1 MITKEDVE
9 RVFGTYVE
17 PDDETIFLE
26 MCDDFCVQVLLE
38 MERQNLTMT
47 ELAKRM
53 GVAQST
59 LSKQLSG
66 EQNLTAKTMAKMARA
81 LGCGIEAPKLVHL
94 ASRQCFA
101 ADSIDS
107 SEDTSVEFE
116 SVAEK
121 TEPLYEMNLFD
132 GLEVKSTKRMSE
144 NSELRTWDFPDC
156 SSEQY
161 TVEGLVDLPNNAE
174 MMVQGEAA

>member
-1 MITKEDVE
+1 MITKEDME

-66 EQNLTAKTMAKMARA
+66 EQNLTAKTMAKMAKA

-94 ASRQCFA
+94 VSQQCFA
-101 ADSIDS
+101 ADSIDASDYS
-107 SEDTSVEFE
+107 SAEFE
-116 SVAEK
+116 SVEGK
-121 TEPLYEMNLFD
+121 MEPLYEISLLD
-132 GLEVKSTKRMSE
+132 GLEMKPTKRRSE
-144 NSELRTWDFPDC
+144 DLELKTWDLPYY

-161 TVEGLVDLPNNAE
+161 TVEGLVCLPNNE
-174 MMVQGEAA
+174 KMTVQGEAA